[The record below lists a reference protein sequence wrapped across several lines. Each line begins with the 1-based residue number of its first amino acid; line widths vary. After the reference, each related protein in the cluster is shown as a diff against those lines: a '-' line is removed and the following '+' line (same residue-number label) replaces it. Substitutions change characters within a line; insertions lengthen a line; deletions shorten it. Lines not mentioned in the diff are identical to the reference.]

1 MITKKNRKSDILQIR
16 DDIVLN
22 INNIDVILKT
32 SLNPKD
38 NTQLKEDMYVIYLNN
53 SKYSYIMITQEEFN
67 TYIKPKL

>member
-1 MITKKNRKSDILQIR
+1 MITKKNKKSDILQIR

-53 SKYSYIMITQEEFN
+53 SKYSYIMRTQEEFN

>member
-1 MITKKNRKSDILQIR
+1 MITKKNKNVNVLKIR

-22 INNIDVILKT
+22 VNNIDIILKT

-38 NTQLKEDMYVIYLNN
+38 NAQLKEDMYVIYLNN

>member
-1 MITKKNRKSDILQIR
+1 MITKKNKKSDVLQIR

>member
-1 MITKKNRKSDILQIR
+1 MITKKNKKSDILQIR

>member
-1 MITKKNRKSDILQIR
+1 MITKKNKNSDILQIR

>member
-1 MITKKNRKSDILQIR
+1 MITKKNKKSDILQIR

-67 TYIKPKL
+67 MYIKPKL

>member
-38 NTQLKEDMYVIYLNN
+38 NTQLKDDMYVIYLNN

>member
-1 MITKKNRKSDILQIR
+1 MITKKNKNVNVLQIR

-22 INNIDVILKT
+22 VNNIDVILKT
-32 SLNPKD
+32 NLNPKD
-38 NTQLKEDMYVIYLNN
+38 NAHLKEDMYVIYLNN

>member
-1 MITKKNRKSDILQIR
+1 MITKKNKNVNVLKIR

-22 INNIDVILKT
+22 VNNIDIILKS

-38 NTQLKEDMYVIYLNN
+38 NAQLKEDMYVIYLNN